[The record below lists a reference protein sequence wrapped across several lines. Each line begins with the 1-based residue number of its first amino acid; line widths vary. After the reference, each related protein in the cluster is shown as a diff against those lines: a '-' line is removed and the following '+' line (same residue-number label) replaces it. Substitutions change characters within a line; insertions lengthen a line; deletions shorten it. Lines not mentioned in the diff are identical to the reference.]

1 MRLERRVVQIL
12 QRTLARP
19 RWVLA
24 TGFGYDA
31 RMALPMPSVTRTLLI
46 SNVAVFALQAIMNPL
61 LIGNF
66 ALWPPSSAQYPGAPS
81 FQIWQLVTY
90 GFLHGGLTH
99 LLFNMLALYMF
110 GGEIER
116 LLGSRRYLFYYLTC
130 VVGAAV
136 AQLIVVSSME
146 MRPVPTLGASGGV
159 FGLLLA
165 FGMTF
170 PQRRIMLL
178 FPPIPMPAWL
188 FVTLYGA
195 LELYLGV
202 TGSGQGVA
210 HFAHLGGM
218 AAGYGLLVYW
228 RGRRSRPGT

>member
-1 MRLERRVVQIL
+1 
-12 QRTLARP
+12 
-19 RWVLA
+19 
-24 TGFGYDA
+24 
-31 RMALPMPSVTRTLLI
+31 MPSSMPPATRVLLF
-46 SNVAVFALQAIMNPL
+46 SNVAIFVLQQFMDRWLVA
-61 LIGNF
+61 NF
-66 ALWPPSSAQYPGAPS
+66 ALWPPASGQYPGAPG
-81 FQIWQLVTY
+81 FEVWQLLTY

-99 LLFNMLALYMF
+99 LFFNMFALYMF

-116 LLGSRRYLFYYLTC
+116 LLGTRRFITYYLVC

-136 AQLIVVSSME
+136 AQLVVISNINAP
-146 MRPVPTLGASGGV
+146 PVPTVGASGGV

-165 FGMTF
+165 FGMAF

-188 FVTLYGA
+188 FVTLYGL

-218 AAGYGLLVYW
+218 VAGFVLLMRW
-228 RGRRSRPGT
+228 RGQRRPR

>member
-1 MRLERRVVQIL
+1 MRASMPPATRALLFITVAIFAVQL
-12 QRTLARP
+12 LTGDLLLRP
-19 RWVLA
+19 
-24 TGFGYDA
+24 
-31 RMALPMPSVTRTLLI
+31 
-46 SNVAVFALQAIMNPL
+46 
-61 LIGNF
+61 F
-66 ALWPPSSAQYPGAPS
+66 ALWPPASPQFPGAPS
-81 FQIWQLVTY
+81 FQVWQLLTY
-90 GFLHGGLTH
+90 GFLHGSLTH
-99 LLFNMLALYMF
+99 LFFNMFALYMF

-116 LLGSRRYLFYYLTC
+116 LLGTKHYVVYYLAC

-136 AQLIVVSSME
+136 AQFVVVSNME
-146 MRPVPTLGASGGV
+146 MQPIPTVGASGGV

-165 FGMTF
+165 FGMAY

-188 FVTLYGA
+188 FVTLYGL

-218 AAGYGLLVYW
+218 VAGYALLVYW
-228 RGRRSRPGT
+228 RGQARQAR

>member
-1 MRLERRVVQIL
+1 MLSS
-12 QRTLARP
+12 
-19 RWVLA
+19 
-24 TGFGYDA
+24 
-31 RMALPMPSVTRTLLI
+31 MPPATRTLLVL
-46 SNVAVFALQAIMNPL
+46 NVAIFALQFVMGPWL
-61 LIGNF
+61 LSLF
-66 ALWPPSSAQYPGAPS
+66 ALWPPASGQFPGAPG
-81 FQIWQLVTY
+81 FQVWQLLTY

-99 LLFNMLALYMF
+99 LFFNMFALYMF

-116 LLGSRRYLFYYLTC
+116 LFGTRRFVTYYLVC
-130 VVGAAV
+130 VIGAAI
-136 AQLIVVSSME
+136 AQLVVISNIN
-146 MRPVPTLGASGGV
+146 MRPVPTVGASGGV

-165 FGMTF
+165 FGMAF

-188 FVTLYGA
+188 FVTLYGL

-218 AAGYGLLVYW
+218 VAGFILLLRW
-228 RGRRSRPGT
+228 RGDRRVR

>member
-1 MRLERRVVQIL
+1 MYRL
-12 QRTLARP
+12 P
-19 RWVLA
+19 
-24 TGFGYDA
+24 
-31 RMALPMPSVTRTLLI
+31 PVTRTLLI
-46 SNVAVFALQAIMNPL
+46 VNVAVFVLQLLTGDL
-61 LIGNF
+61 LIQHF
-66 ALWPPSSAQYPGAPS
+66 ALWPPASPRFPGAPS
-81 FQIWQLVTY
+81 FEIWQLLTY

-99 LLFNMLALYMF
+99 IFFNMFALYMF
-110 GGEIER
+110 GGEVER
-116 LLGSRRYLFYYLTC
+116 LLGEARYLQYYLVC

-136 AQLIVVSSME
+136 AQLIVVSKMNIP
-146 MRPVPTLGASGGV
+146 PVPTIGASGGV

-165 FGMTF
+165 FGMAY

-202 TGSGQGVA
+202 TGSGLGVA

-218 AAGYGLLVYW
+218 AAGYVLLVYW
-228 RGRRSRPGT
+228 RSHPRRRR